1 MMRQE
6 GQAFRIYTPTRRLD
20 HEGNAY
26 TLNKKLLDEYTV
38 YPYSA
43 HDGLDTASRWN
54 DMGMYPPVIIDER
67 DFEPEV
73 FVDGS

>member
-1 MMRQE
+1 
-6 GQAFRIYTPTRRLD
+6 
-20 HEGNAY
+20 
-26 TLNKKLLDEYTV
+26 LLDEYMV

-43 HDGLDTASRWN
+43 HDDGLDTASRWN
-54 DMGMYPPVIIDER
+54 DMGMYSPLIIDER

>member
-1 MMRQE
+1 
-6 GQAFRIYTPTRRLD
+6 
-20 HEGNAY
+20 
-26 TLNKKLLDEYTV
+26 LLDEYMV

-43 HDGLDTASRWN
+43 HDDGLDTASRWN
-54 DMGMYPPVIIDER
+54 DMGMYPPLIIDER